1 MRARRFCLSVVAI
14 ALSSP
19 GLFSSSMIGFA
30 CFAAFLA
37 MLPTA
42 TEAQNTFSLPA
53 KIILR
58 IHDKHGNTVEELPS
72 VKLYEEGGGVYSSTP
87 GQAPEG
93 WYFDIRS
100 PGNYT
105 VEVSL
110 PGYKRVQQ
118 TATIKSAGENYQI
131 DITLEPEGNSAK
143 PTSASSEVVLAP
155 KALEEKNKGV
165 QALKDKNFSEA
176 KKRFD
181 KALQLAPGSSEL
193 NYWMGVLALKTNNLP
208 TSRQYLEKSVSLDP
222 KYFPALFSLGE
233 VQYKQGQYP
242 QAVDSL
248 QRGLALKPDA
258 WLEEWLLSSA
268 LYEEEK
274 YEQAKQHAQLALSLG
289 KEEASSVEFLLGK
302 CEASLGEKKEAIAAL
317 QLFLAKQPGAPE
329 AAQAQQ
335 ILKQLQQASP

>member
-1 MRARRFCLSVVAI
+1 MRAPRFYLPIVAI
-14 ALSSP
+14 ALSTSGILGASVI
-19 GLFSSSMIGFA
+19 GLASFV
-30 CFAAFLA
+30 
-37 MLPTA
+37 LPTA
-42 TEAQNTFSLPA
+42 TEAQNAFSLPA
-53 KIILR
+53 RITLR
-58 IHDKHGNTVEELPS
+58 IHDKRGNIVEELPT

-87 GQAPEG
+87 GQATEG

-110 PGYKRVQQ
+110 PGYKRVQRV
-118 TATIKSAGENYQI
+118 ATIKSPGENYQM
-131 DITLEPEGNSAK
+131 DLTLEPEGNSAK
-143 PTSASSEVVLAP
+143 TASPSNEEVLAP
-155 KALEEKNKGV
+155 KALEEKKKGI
-165 QALKDKNFSEA
+165 QALKDKNLSEA
-176 KKRFD
+176 KKHFD

-193 NYWMGVLALKTNNLP
+193 NYWMGVLSLKTNNLP
-208 TSRQYLEKSVSLDP
+208 TSVQYLEKSVSLDP

-233 VQYKQGQYP
+233 VQYKQGHYP

-248 QRGLALKPDA
+248 EHGLALKPDA

-274 YEQAKQHAQLALSLG
+274 YEQAKQHAQLALSIG
-289 KEEASSVEFLLGK
+289 KEEAGSVEFLLGK

-317 QLFLAKQPGAPE
+317 QSFLAKQPGAPE
-329 AAQAQQ
+329 AAEAQQ